1 VALEGR
7 WVVSRAVR
15 RVGRTLVALAAVG
28 VLTFFASGYV
38 IHIDEPFPTYKG
50 D

>member
-1 VALEGR
+1 VT
-7 WVVSRAVR
+7 VRAVR

-28 VLTFFASGYV
+28 ILTFFAGGYM
-38 IHIDEPFPTYKG
+38 IHIDKPFPTYKG